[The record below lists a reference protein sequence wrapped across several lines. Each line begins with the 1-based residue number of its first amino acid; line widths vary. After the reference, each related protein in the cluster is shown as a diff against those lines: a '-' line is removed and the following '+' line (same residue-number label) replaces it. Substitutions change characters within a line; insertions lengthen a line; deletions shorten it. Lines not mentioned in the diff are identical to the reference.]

1 MPSPCLFQFH
11 LASRLRGGEAAI
23 QSSESILQNLGYM
36 DLLSCGDS
44 AVHRLDPRAKLVTT
58 LVFIVAVMSMDRYA
72 VSMLVPFASYPVY
85 LAAAGGIPPRYLV
98 KKIMYLAPFVLFVAA
113 FNPVFDREAV
123 MSIGPLAISGGWLS
137 ALSIMIRFAL
147 TLGSVITMIACTGF
161 YNVCLALERLKV
173 PRVLA
178 VQLLFLYRYIF
189 VLVEEAARML
199 RARDL
204 RSFGRRGSGIGVFG
218 PMAGTLLLRS
228 VDRGKRIYLAM
239 TSRGFDGTFRRL
251 TPLRFGVRDIAFMF
265 AWCGLFVFLRLVNVS
280 RWIGSMAEGLLS

>member
-1 MPSPCLFQFH
+1 
-11 LASRLRGGEAAI
+11 
-23 QSSESILQNLGYM
+23 M
-36 DLLSCGDS
+36 DLLSCEDS

-58 LVFIVAVMSMDRYA
+58 LAFIVAVMSMDRYA

-85 LAAAGGIPPRYLV
+85 LAAAGSIPPRYLA
-98 KKIMYLAPFVLFVAA
+98 KKILYLTPFVLFVAA
-113 FNPVFDREAV
+113 FNPVFDRDVA

-137 ALSIMIRFAL
+137 ALSIMLRFVL
-147 TLGSVITMIACTGF
+147 TLGSVIAMIACTGF

-204 RSFGRRGSGIGVFG
+204 RSSGRRGRGIGVFG

-251 TPLRFGVRDIAFMF
+251 APLRFGARDFAFMIT
-265 AWCGLFVFLRLVNVS
+265 WCGLFIIFRMVNVS
-280 RWIGSMAEGLLS
+280 RWIGSMAEGLFS